1 MTKSSS
7 RLTNTYCRKINIGNI
22 SCHCINSDGNWTC
35 LPLPWNQI
43 MGYDIKTGY
52 GNIYLLIES
61 RNKVSTKEC
70 AEAKHKTPN
79 DTSAYILRSSSRNVI
94 DSMNSW
100 IIRIFYY
107 SSSYNWRLLLLAPS
121 RHIFKLILRWSFVV
135 KSLWRS
141 L

>member
-7 RLTNTYCRKINIGNI
+7 RLANANCRKINICNI

-43 MGYDIKTGY
+43 MVYVWYQNWIRKF
-52 GNIYLLIES
+52 YLLIES
-61 RNKVSTKEC
+61 WNKVSTKEC

-79 DTSAYILRSSSRNVI
+79 DTSAYIFWSSSRNVI

-121 RHIFKLILRWSFVV
+121 RHIFKLILR
-135 KSLWRS
+135 
-141 L
+141 